1 MMAMTTL
8 ASSSGSGV
16 IWNISPLVMWAID
29 IGIVMLVIGLLCCVW
44 RLMRGPHLAD
54 RSIAVDTIGVL
65 LVGLVGL
72 FTVRLQTL
80 AFLDAVLVLSLLSFA
95 GTVALAQYIARPFIR
110 DSRPKHTDTHDEGYV
125 ESQPQGE

>member
-1 MMAMTTL
+1 MMLMTTL
-8 ASSSGSGV
+8 ASSSSSGV

-29 IGIVMLVIGLLCCVW
+29 IGIVMLVVGLLCCVW
-44 RLMRGPHLAD
+44 RLIRGPHLAD

-95 GTVALAQYIARPFIR
+95 GTVALAQYIARPFIC